1 MLSDKPIKL
10 FNMFKLSEFA
20 SDNYVKW
27 LWHVKCSLVIHDSS
41 QKELASYLGISS
53 SNLSKYLSGKILP
66 ACTFYFA
73 VEDFLNQIL
82 LRK

>member
-1 MLSDKPIKL
+1 ML
-10 FNMFKLSEFA
+10 KLSEFA

-41 QKELASYLGISS
+41 QKELASYLGISYA
-53 SNLSKYLSGKILP
+53 NLSRYLSGKILP

>member
-1 MLSDKPIKL
+1 MSDKPIKL
-10 FNMFKLSEFA
+10 FNMLKLSEFA

-41 QKELASYLGISS
+41 QKELASYLGISYA
-53 SNLSKYLSGKILP
+53 NLSRYLSGKILP